1 MKPIFTVKIPNT
13 CKAEE
18 EVKYLHQALEAQLV
32 GYHVI
37 VIATKV
43 DVVTFECFYP
53 Q

>member
-13 CKAEE
+13 CTSEK
-18 EVKYLHQALEAQLV
+18 EVREMQQALKDQLHD
-32 GYHVI
+32 YHVI
-37 VIATKV
+37 VVATKV